1 MTTSTV
7 EYVAG
12 SELPPMVVQ
21 FLANDN
27 TTVID
32 LTGFT
37 FTLKVALDTTSTV
50 LTKTSGITGSTLGAT
65 VNWAAGELALQ
76 GGTYLFE
83 LRASSGTLDYA
94 RQGTLVI
101 RPALA

>member
-27 TTVID
+27 TSVID
-32 LTGFT
+32 LTSFT
-37 FTLKVALDTTSTV
+37 FVLKLALDTTTTA
-50 LTKTSGITGSTLGAT
+50 LTKTTGMTGSTTGVT
-65 VNWAAGELALQ
+65 VNWAAGELALPA
-76 GGTYLFE
+76 GMYLFE
-83 LRASSGTLDYA
+83 LRASYGNLDYV

-101 RPALA
+101 RPDLA